1 MRKLVITLA
10 LALFVAPAVAL
21 AADPASGSD
30 KQNPSEFCQAERTR
44 LGEALFKTTY
54 GGEANAFGKCVS
66 QRAQASEE
74 NKQSAAKQCKAE
86 RNDPNFAASHD
97 GKTFEQAYADGEK
110 AKKAFGKCVTS
121 KATAAA
127 EEELKDHVNAAKE
140 CKKALASDPA
150 GFKATYGPKA
160 NAFGKC
166 VSAKARAKNDSP

>member
-1 MRKLVITLA
+1 MRKLVITLT
-10 LALFVAPAVAL
+10 LALMVAPAVAL

-74 NKQSAAKQCKAE
+74 NTESAAKLCKAE
-86 RNDPNFAASHD
+86 RNDPNFATSHD
-97 GKTFEQAYADGEK
+97 GKTYEHVYADGEK
-110 AKKAFGKCVTS
+110 GKNAFGKCVSS
-121 KATAAA
+121 KSLAAA
-127 EEELKDHVNAAKE
+127 EKELKDHVNAAKE
-140 CKKALASDPA
+140 CKKARTSDPA
-150 GFKATYGPKA
+150 GFKATYGPKP

-166 VSAKARAKNDSP
+166 VSVKAEAKSDSP